1 MPREG
6 ARVLFKNGTHILP
19 LFISV
24 DNAKSANITVIDTYS
39 VMASVH
45 ISIGEIAVGDL
56 VTLRDCTVGMIHGCY
71 NVTRRQTSNF
81 SYSLILN
88 VTHLATQEDFKV
100 QFSKCRILLNRQLY
114 VDKGNVSTPGLVSNC
129 SGINTCGVITFMSIL
144 VLERL
149 SITHGRAFGGAAR
162 FGLPIQSS
170 MSSAEILSST
180 GFRVS
185 NMIYAYI
192 STTMR
197 IPAGT
202 HVKVSNCGQYESV
215 VVKANLVQQQHIL
228 SVLLG
233 DPMMNKDKTKMEVC
247 IYDCQDEL
255 LHGVYDIIS
264 YSSPVNISV
273 RFTLNIDE
281 VNYHGCRI
289 RGYGTQENFSA
300 NGILVVHSVLQDHIA
315 FYNGLGNKHTICNT
329 GRALPIRF
337 GKARFHQC
345 FANKGKEVTLA
356 LKNSVRSVVDIVEN
370 VYLFYRNK
378 SLIVHLKKDSS
389 AVRSGNSISIE
400 GNSFDMVNEIYIVER
415 RLSSTSFVARLPT
428 LYISAGVV
436 GTKNMTK
443 IILGGKGLPV
453 QVDDILKLIHPK
465 LNAENEQLKVLEVIS
480 NWVFYIESCTYC
492 KRNFTGGSVQI
503 VSLKK
508 YKINE
513 DLSIEGVSNG
523 GRMYSNEQYFG
534 IRSILFEVDTQRSN

>member
-1 MPREG
+1 MGLCKSYSYRVQSEYNLITPATLQGGGKIFAKVNRHIKSYRGIQVYLLATTNCVSPRIGGEMQLTEFSEMGVGVVLSTHFIFTTNTTACSYIMRDLVPITELTSYNDHTLLHLSGLGLQYLLMKGDMIDVFDNALLNGGSIPLHSHAIARVITISISRGKILLKITSEAPILMPREG

-264 YSSPVNISV
+264 YSSPVNSKCSI
-273 RFTLNIDE
+273 
-281 VNYHGCRI
+281 Y
-289 RGYGTQENFSA
+289 TQ
-300 NGILVVHSVLQDHIA
+300 
-315 FYNGLGNKHTICNT
+315 Y
-329 GRALPIRF
+329 
-337 GKARFHQC
+337 
-345 FANKGKEVTLA
+345 
-356 LKNSVRSVVDIVEN
+356 
-370 VYLFYRNK
+370 
-378 SLIVHLKKDSS
+378 
-389 AVRSGNSISIE
+389 
-400 GNSFDMVNEIYIVER
+400 
-415 RLSSTSFVARLPT
+415 
-428 LYISAGVV
+428 
-436 GTKNMTK
+436 
-443 IILGGKGLPV
+443 
-453 QVDDILKLIHPK
+453 
-465 LNAENEQLKVLEVIS
+465 
-480 NWVFYIESCTYC
+480 
-492 KRNFTGGSVQI
+492 
-503 VSLKK
+503 
-508 YKINE
+508 
-513 DLSIEGVSNG
+513 
-523 GRMYSNEQYFG
+523 
-534 IRSILFEVDTQRSN
+534 